1 MRCLSALPGPKTLES
16 RRMCWSCLHIPCL
29 GYERQCRFKVTEN
42 KLPENT
48 KSNLTNSSLPSLQ
61 SPKSAIFTKPSL
73 SSSRLSSLRSLK
85 IKRIL
90 KKQSRLL
97 GMNDKTIQRLTDIQ
111 FYGREETVNPRPH
124 RRSRTCWVTRVWWGG
139 GGGRG
144 QGEGGGGQRN
154 STHIRKPC

>member
-1 MRCLSALPGPKTLES
+1 MKYNADLKSQKINYRKSKKSFDKLFTTFFAEPKVGYLYKAVFVKQQVVQFE
-16 RRMCWSCLHIPCL
+16 IP
-29 GYERQCRFKVTEN
+29 KD
-42 KLPENT
+42 K
-48 KSNLTNSSLPSLQ
+48 K
-61 SPKSAIFTKPSL
+61 
-73 SSSRLSSLRSLK
+73 K
-85 IKRIL
+85 I

-139 GGGRG
+139 GGGGRG